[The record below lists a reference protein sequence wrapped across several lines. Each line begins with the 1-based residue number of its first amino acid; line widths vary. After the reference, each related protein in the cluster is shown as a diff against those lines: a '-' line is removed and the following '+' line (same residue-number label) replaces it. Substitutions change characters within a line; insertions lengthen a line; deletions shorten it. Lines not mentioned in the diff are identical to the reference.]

1 MYNIWRRASAIP
13 TYVILSSSSNGNHI
27 WLTCNIIITRVT
39 FSLHKKSSFPLRIS
53 SVNVTKS
60 AVSWGSGHIYW
71 RNPEWKTYFLC
82 SVYTAC
88 LLLMGENLSQIMFY
102 IIYIYMIY
110 IDTTQA
116 NNSRKDGKD
125 KNAFL
130 I

>member
-1 MYNIWRRASAIP
+1 
-13 TYVILSSSSNGNHI
+13 
-27 WLTCNIIITRVT
+27 
-39 FSLHKKSSFPLRIS
+39 
-53 SVNVTKS
+53 
-60 AVSWGSGHIYW
+60 
-71 RNPEWKTYFLC
+71 
-82 SVYTAC
+82 
-88 LLLMGENLSQIMFY
+88 MGENLSQIMFY